1 MVLFRPGDIV
11 KWKPIDRTAYDGITA
26 DVEAGRFTPRIRE
39 VTFDLDEFNA
49 DIAGY
54 NARLKGA
61 LHGN

>member
-11 KWKPIDRTAYDGITA
+11 TWKPIDRTGYDGIAA
-26 DVEAGRFTPRIRE
+26 DVADGRFTPLIRE

-49 DIAGY
+49 DIDGY
-54 NARLKGA
+54 NARLKRA